1 MNKMNIPA
9 ACVLLAGIVLLS
21 GCGKQM
27 ESTNAGSSTTAAEQQ
42 GTTNASPSS
51 SESAGAIADTT
62 TNQESTTTSDDSA
75 SSDDILMI
83 IDQSELPITKGGL
96 TYWVEKLPK
105 GYTLTGMRW
114 DGKGKPIVS
123 TFEQSVENETKA
135 SEGVDTGEGFYV
147 GGTSGNQTFIYENS
161 RKGEKGTLS
170 FTFTNDAGKQL
181 TWKKEITLK

>member
-9 ACVLLAGIVLLS
+9 ACVLLVGVILLS

-27 ESTNAGSSTTAAEQQ
+27 ESTNAESSTTAAEQE
-42 GTTNASPSS
+42 GTSNASSFG
-51 SESAGAIADTT
+51 ESAETTAETT
-62 TNQESTTTSDDSA
+62 TNKESTTTSDPSA

-105 GYTLTGMRW
+105 GYTLSGMRW

-147 GGTSGNQTFIYENS
+147 GGTAGNQTFIYENS
-161 RKGEKGTLS
+161 RRGEKGTLS
-170 FTFTNDAGKQL
+170 FTFTNDAGNQL